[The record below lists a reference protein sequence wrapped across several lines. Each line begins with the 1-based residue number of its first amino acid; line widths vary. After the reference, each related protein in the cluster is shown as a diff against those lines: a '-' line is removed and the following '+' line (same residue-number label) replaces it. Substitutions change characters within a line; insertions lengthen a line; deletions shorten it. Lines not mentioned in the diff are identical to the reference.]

1 MRVRVWVRVRVRVR
15 IKCRR
20 EHLRRCAVE
29 VGALLQPLQRA
40 WLGFRLGLGLGLS

>member
-1 MRVRVWVRVRVRVR
+1 MGVRLRVRMRVRVRL
-15 IKCRR
+15 KCRP

-40 WLGFRLGLGLGLS
+40 WLGLGLG

>member
-1 MRVRVWVRVRVRVR
+1 MRVRVRVRVLVRVRVRVR

-20 EHLRRCAVE
+20 EHLRRWAVE

-40 WLGFRLGLGLGLS
+40 WLGLGLG